1 MCGRV
6 ARVSAARAD
15 RGANVGAQAR
25 PRTPSRDV
33 EALLI
38 DAADEVLRRDGLTG
52 VTVRAVAAEAG
63 VAPMGVYN
71 RFGSKDALVDALLIR
86 AISDFRAATRHRNET
101 DAAERLR
108 NGGLRYREWAL
119 ANPAHYQAI
128 FLARLGL
135 GSPEVAEHS
144 LAAFGDFLEVI
155 DYAMQAGLLR
165 KADSTLVG
173 QVLWSAAHGA
183 VALELADL
191 VLADDAELAYTTT
204 LETVIR
210 GFAP

>member
-1 MCGRV
+1 MTTTRASGRPDP
-6 ARVSAARAD
+6 SLH
-15 RGANVGAQAR
+15 AR

-52 VTVRAVAAEAG
+52 VTVRAVATQAG

-86 AISDFRAATRHRNET
+86 AISDFRISVKHRGET
-101 DAAERLR
+101 DPFERLR
-108 NGGLRYREWAL
+108 NSGMRYRDWAL

-128 FLARLGL
+128 FLERLGL
-135 GSPEVAEHS
+135 GSPEVAQHS
-144 LAAFGDFLEVI
+144 LAAFEEFLDIV
-155 DYAMQAGLLR
+155 DYAMAAGALR
-165 KADSTLVG
+165 KADLATVG

-191 VLADDAELAYTTT
+191 VLAADAELAYTTM
-204 LETVIR
+204 LEVVVR
-210 GFAP
+210 GFAS